1 MNGLFYLIIWKTIV
15 YNVGLRNTTLSV
27 TCEWSISRLVRLA
40 GKSSGFALRL
50 RSFFRV
56 TQAGR
61 PYYAKIVVMAID
73 NPGMFVIYDFIPSK
87 GWKDDTSHVFGMRIV
102 WTIDKCIFGSVGNE
116 HTILLCCQLILA
128 YSVVVSLLNYSKNV
142 LLVNFVM

>member
-1 MNGLFYLIIWKTIV
+1 MFVVLICMRIIFQPQKTIV
-15 YNVGLRNTTLSV
+15 YNVRNTTLSV

-50 RSFFRV
+50 RSFFPV

-87 GWKDDTSHVFGMRIV
+87 GR
-102 WTIDKCIFGSVGNE
+102 
-116 HTILLCCQLILA
+116 
-128 YSVVVSLLNYSKNV
+128 
-142 LLVNFVM
+142 